1 MNKIIGKP
9 FAMRTLHFLAGSAL
23 LMFASLSHAQYVW
36 VDEKGVKQFSDRS
49 PPSTIPQKNILK
61 VPRGQAMPEP
71 GTPAA
76 ATPSATPAAAPA
88 SVADR
93 EADYKKRQLAKVE
106 ADKKAAADASVANN
120 KKAVCDAARAAK
132 AELES
137 GVRLRTGANGDYMDD
152 QQRSQAAAGANKT
165 LADCR

>member
-49 PPSTIPQKNILK
+49 PPANTPLKNILK

-71 GTPAA
+71 GAPASG
-76 ATPSATPAAAPA
+76 PSATPAAAPA

-132 AELES
+132 TELES